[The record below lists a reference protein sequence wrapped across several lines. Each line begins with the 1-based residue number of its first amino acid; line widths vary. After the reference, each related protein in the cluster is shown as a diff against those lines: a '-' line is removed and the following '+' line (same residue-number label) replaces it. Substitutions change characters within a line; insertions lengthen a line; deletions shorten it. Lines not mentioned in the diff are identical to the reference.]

1 MTFSLKNYLLLS
13 AVGATALC
21 SCSNEDFDGLGADAE
36 ARMVEMTVTLA
47 KGDVD
52 DDMSGSRTTLEE
64 NGGDLT
70 CLWEESD
77 RVLIATADGTPA
89 GVLSLRD
96 GAGQATATF
105 TGQVDAN
112 KISSATPNT
121 YVYVHYF
128 GTEVNPETVTT
139 TYRHDFSTQP
149 GTLESLSDY
158 DYFRN
163 TVNITLSGDVLTT
176 NYTAKLSRVT
186 AFGRFHLNFSDGAIL
201 TPDAQV
207 TVTGSFLHTVGNF
220 DLKDQCTFD
229 VPSTNTITTA
239 IDPANGDIW
248 LTILPASAPK
258 TTSLTFTVTVGET
271 TYTGTLA
278 ERQWKANEYVRATLE
293 DGTFAGIPV
302 EMTPEKGGDDN
313 GEVNE
318 YGEPL
323 NNPLAKWA
331 KFNLTRD
338 GAETNKFAAEGDN
351 GALYQWGR
359 NHGYIDNK
367 GIFSNV
373 ETDDDFINFEDAFG
387 AIEQPG
393 GANTQRYLDFYAHYP
408 TGEIVYPC
416 TGGYQ
421 IDPAGIGYYITIPDQ
436 AKSYNSVQTLI
447 EHKDKFFM
455 DATQS
460 ALVKDMGA
468 FKWYDTNP
476 DYWLSSFGDGG
487 NTWEQRA
494 DKCGYEQ
501 NNPCPEGW
509 RLPTLDEFKAIAPQQ
524 SINNASSTLASALNN
539 YSELRYSK
547 ETNVDYAIRWVYE
560 EDHLLIQTLV
570 VSSTFTKADL
580 ANIRWDKEENVVTR
594 EFPFTGAI
602 TTIGGYDGFAN
613 EYVGFPYHRGVP
625 DMGVYSV
632 CIISPGNNTNMA
644 LGGYWIDEKGYFFKF
659 MAGERVGQKQG
670 QLLITDA
677 APSWAYAIRPVR
689 DEAK

>member
-21 SCSNEDFDGLGADAE
+21 SCSNEDFDGFGSDAE

-52 DDMSGSRTTLEE
+52 DDMSGSRTTLVE

-70 CLWEESD
+70 CLWEAND
-77 RVLIATADGTPA
+77 RVLIATADGKAA
-89 GVLSLRD
+89 GVLTLSD
-96 GAGQATATF
+96 GVGQATATF

-112 KISSATPNT
+112 AISSATPNT

-139 TYRHDFSTQP
+139 TYIHDFSTQP

-220 DLKDQCTFD
+220 GLKDQCTFD
-229 VPSTNTITTA
+229 PPTTNTITTA

-278 ERQWKANEYVRATLE
+278 ERQWKANEYVRATLD

-302 EMTPEKGGDDN
+302 EMTPSSTGGDDN
-313 GEVNE
+313 GETNE

-331 KFNLTRD
+331 KGNLYRVD
-338 GAETNKFAAEGDN
+338 GLTNGILEDETDN

-359 NHGYIDNK
+359 NYGYMDTKGFWETYTALDGSTWDPGEDFTNNIDALGTFEYDGHSRTFDFYVTNPQNVFVGTATGFNSNGGYIDVPRK
-367 GIFSNV
+367 Y
-373 ETDDDFINFEDAFG
+373 ETLAELQANPDKYYMDFG
-387 AIEQPG
+387 
-393 GANTQRYLDFYAHYP
+393 TK
-408 TGEIVYPC
+408 TG
-416 TGGYQ
+416 
-421 IDPAGIGYYITIPDQ
+421 
-436 AKSYNSVQTLI
+436 
-447 EHKDKFFM
+447 
-455 DATQS
+455 
-460 ALVKDMGA
+460 
-468 FKWYDTNP
+468 

-487 NTWEQRA
+487 NTWEARA
-494 DKCGYEQ
+494 TACGYEQ
-501 NNPCPEGW
+501 ANPCPEGW
-509 RLPTLDEFKAIAPQQ
+509 RIPTMKEFKEIAPQV
-524 SINNASSTLASALNN
+524 NKESTNTLTNLLMNSA
-539 YSELRYSK
+539 ELR
-547 ETNVDYAIRWVYE
+547 ETEGGVRYVIRWNNRSTYIE
-560 EDHLLIQTLV
+560 IQSLV
-570 VSSTFTKADL
+570 VDNSFTESNIST
-580 ANIRWDKEENVVTR
+580 IIWDNNPSVVTR
-594 EFPFTGAI
+594 IFPFTGNI
-602 TTIGGYDGFAN
+602 NDLIGYDRYLGVYYAR
-613 EYVGFPYHRGVP
+613 PYHRGVV
-625 DMGVYSV
+625 DAGVFSDYSYNMWT
-632 CIISPGNNTNMA
+632 IIGPGGNCGDG
-644 LGGYWIDEKGYFFKF
+644 LGAYWIADAKQAFKF
-659 MAGERVGQKQG
+659 IDKGINPSYEKTSC
-670 QLLITDA
+670 LLIEAGD
-677 APSWAYAIRPVR
+677 PEMGYAIRPVR
-689 DEAK
+689 DYSK